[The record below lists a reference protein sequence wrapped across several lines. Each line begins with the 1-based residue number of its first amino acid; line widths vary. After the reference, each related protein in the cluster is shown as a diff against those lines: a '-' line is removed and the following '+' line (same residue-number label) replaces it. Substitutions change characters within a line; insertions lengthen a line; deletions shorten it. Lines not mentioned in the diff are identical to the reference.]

1 METQSKC
8 SNQPWEPL
16 QVHCEDLRFTTF
28 LQFQVSVQVSCVLHP
43 GAGWLIISLSK
54 AQVDLF
60 LKPGDHVFQLGVYET
75 QAEVAL
81 PLPSQP
87 GTQGSSQYHAQVII
101 ADLRTQIYAVLRFWT
116 FLIQCL
122 DYCFPE
128 IQLHLVLWFWI
139 QCVDV
144 CLLETV
150 NTVHSRLCY
159 ILFSVLSL
167 WQRVSEG
174 RERDY
179 INHGRKQCSR
189 SPYILA
195 QNVTELNILK
205 EYNNL

>member
-1 METQSKC
+1 MENQSKC
-8 SNQPWEPL
+8 NNQPWEPP
-16 QVHCEDLRFTTF
+16 QAHYQDLRFTTF
-28 LQFQVSVQVSCVLHP
+28 LRFQVSVQVSCVLHP

-60 LKPGDHVFQLGVYET
+60 LKPGDHVFQPGVYET

-122 DYCFPE
+122 DYCYLE

-150 NTVHSRLCY
+150 NTVHSLY
-159 ILFSVLSL
+159 FVSSL
-167 WQRVSEG
+167 ITLVKGEW
-174 RERDY
+174 REKEITSHRRENNVADPLIY
-179 INHGRKQCSR
+179 WLKTSR
-189 SPYILA
+189 
-195 QNVTELNILK
+195 N
-205 EYNNL
+205 